1 MLSAWSLTRA
11 GLLAIGLAW
20 LSGCATAPPAPDPC
34 DAARVVLLPVIN
46 AALDNG
52 HSVEIETRTAL
63 TPPPSDEDRW
73 REIRDLGFVPVWR
86 SGATDRA
93 LRRVYWRTWRDLPPE
108 LRAQDR
114 DEADRRAWAA
124 AYAEIGDDRV
134 YPDDA
139 LWSAFFRGNRRSAPS
154 RCAAAIAAT
163 TGARLVEASAPRGEN
178 VMRLTPAAP
187 GLDGEWAL
195 MAAQA
200 VYPPLEP
207 GDDPRE
213 TGTIWLVRLGASGEW
228 SVFSARRIER
238 LE

>member
-1 MLSAWSLTRA
+1 MMRFVFA
-11 GLLAIGLAW
+11 GLAAIMFLV
-20 LSGCATAPPAPDPC
+20 SGCATAPPAPSAC

-46 AALDNG
+46 AAIENG
-52 HSVEIETRTAL
+52 HDVEIETRTSL
-63 TPPPSDEDRW
+63 TPPPSDQDRW
-73 REIRDLGFVPVWR
+73 REIRELGFVPVWR
-86 SGATDRA
+86 SGATDQA
-93 LRRVYWRTWRDLPPE
+93 LRRVYWRAWRDLPPQ
-108 LRAQDR
+108 LRAQEP

-139 LWSAFFRGNRRSAPS
+139 LWSAFFRGNRRSALS
-154 RCAAAIAAT
+154 RCAAPIASA
-163 TGARLVEASAPRGEN
+163 TGARLVEAGAPRSEN
-178 VMRLTPAAP
+178 AMRLTPAAP

-207 GDDPRE
+207 GDEARE
-213 TGTIWLVRLGASGEW
+213 TGTIWLVRLGAGGEW
-228 SVFSARRIER
+228 RVFSARRIER